1 MGEKKDRTATVDDDD
16 NDNDDS
22 DDDDGDLIPSKMQS
36 DSIQGGN
43 LEVSARHVMRV
54 FLTTR
59 MTKRN
64 ETKRTAKTNQ
74 NHLVDAIINGKRRRR
89 RTTNY

>member
-1 MGEKKDRTATVDDDD
+1 MGEKKDRTATVDDDDDND

-64 ETKRTAKTNQ
+64 ETKRNTLPKLTK
-74 NHLVDAIINGKRRRR
+74 IISSMQ
-89 RTTNY
+89 